1 VSDDLNMLGKQRYA
15 SAPKVACHCGKT
27 INEHEA
33 HKSMKNG
40 YLCQDCVTK
49 ALSSEKVQAVPAPNV
64 LEEAME
70 LIYGDRQDAYGP
82 VTASFK
88 RIAELWTVVL
98 GAVVTAD
105 QVALCLIQL
114 KIARALNDTNMSRPI
129 KRDTIVDISGYAGC
143 LGKLLD
149 GQ

>member
-1 VSDDLNMLGKQRYA
+1 MLGEQRYA
-15 SAPKVACHCGKT
+15 NPPTVVCRCHKV

-33 HKSMKNG
+33 HKSMNYG
-40 YLCQDCVTK
+40 YLCDDCYEKVMFTP
-49 ALSSEKVQAVPAPNV
+49 STKVQAAPVPNV
-64 LEEAME
+64 LEEAMD

-82 VTASFK
+82 VTASFQ

-114 KIARALNDTNMSRPI
+114 KIARALNDTNMSRAI